1 VRVCVLGAGGLGSVL
16 GAGLADAGHFVTLVA
31 RPVHVAAIRAGGLVV
46 EGRGAR
52 VVRDRLAAVEHP
64 DEIEGD
70 VDLLVLLVKTRDTDA
85 ALASA
90 DGLRDRIGIAI
101 SLQNSVTKDDRLDAW
116 LGGDRV
122 LGATTTEAATLL
134 GPGVVRHT
142 ATAPTSIY
150 VGELHG
156 PPSSRAAVVADAL
169 TGAGFATRVAV
180 DVRHVEWEKLLQ
192 ISVVA
197 AFSVTTT
204 GFLPDGSVAAA
215 LRLRE
220 GAEHWVQL
228 GTELLAVYRGLGY
241 EPEDFFA
248 PFARFR
254 ELATAD
260 TATAVESAMALGEAM
275 WASGAVGRP
284 SLHDDLLRGRPTE
297 LDESLGTYLAAADR
311 LGLEVPTARAAHRT
325 IRVLEQLV
333 GDPARPALAGRTA

>member
-16 GAGLADAGHFVTLVA
+16 GAGLADAGHDVTLVA
-31 RPVHVAAIRAGGLVV
+31 RPAHVAAIRAGGLVV
-46 EGRGAR
+46 EGRGPR
-52 VVRDRLAAVEHP
+52 VVRDHLAAVAHP
-64 DEIEGD
+64 DEVAGD
-70 VDLLVLLVKTRDTDA
+70 VDLLVLLVKARDTDTTLA
-85 ALASA
+85 AAVR
-90 DGLRDRIGIAI
+90 LRDRVGLAL
-101 SLQNSVTKDDRLDAW
+101 SLQNSVTKDDRLSAW
-116 LGGDRV
+116 LDGDRV
-122 LGATTTEAATLL
+122 LGAATTEAATLVR
-134 GPGVVRHT
+134 PGVVRHT
-142 ATAPTSIY
+142 ATAPTSVY

-156 PPSSRAAVVADAL
+156 PPSTRAADVADAL
-169 TGAGFATRVAV
+169 SGAGFATRVAV

-192 ISVVA
+192 VSVVA

-204 GFLPDGSVAAA
+204 GSLPDGSVAAA
-215 LRLRE
+215 LRLRA

-254 ELATAD
+254 ELASSD
-260 TATAVESAMALGEAM
+260 PETAVVSAMALGEAM

-311 LGLEVPTARAAHRT
+311 LGLAVPTARAAHRT

-333 GDPARPALAGRTA
+333 TEPPRPALVGRTA